1 MGGIVKL
8 CNRRVTQPQPSVPDV
23 HNSKLDLIRL
33 GYGCPGERNDVS
45 TT

>member
-8 CNRRVTQPQPSVPDV
+8 RNRRVTQPQPSVPDV

-33 GYGCPGERNDVS
+33 GCGCPGERNDVS